1 MLTDAPRD
9 RIECDLPMYKF
20 RWLDSGG
27 RWRARGFSAVWIASV
42 AIVTAVALAFATTAF
57 AQAPGTT
64 QASGTAQTTDT
75 PQAPDRKGMETRLA
89 ACAYCHGKQGQGDFD
104 RRGGVYPR
112 LAGQP
117 AEYLYEQMSQFVSGE
132 RTGIPPV
139 VVMRRLLE
147 NLSPDYMHRIA
158 EFYQDSTPAYP
169 PLLRESAAR
178 LAQGRELVEH
188 GLPAKHVPACTTC
201 HGPNLE
207 GRAPAIPALAG
218 QNDRYLTVQF
228 MHWILD
234 QRRNPLH
241 QRIAHALS
249 EQQRQAVS
257 AYLSSL
263 RPSSADALK

>member
-1 MLTDAPRD
+1 
-9 RIECDLPMYKF
+9 MYKS

-27 RWRARGFSAVWIASV
+27 QRRVRGFSAARIASM
-42 AIVTAVALAFATTAF
+42 AIVTAAVLSFATTAF
-57 AQAPGTT
+57 AQAPDSVHTPD
-64 QASGTAQTTDT
+64 AAQV
-75 PQAPDRKGMETRLA
+75 PDRKGMETRLA
-89 ACAYCHGKQGQGDFD
+89 ACAFCHGKQGQGDLD

-117 AEYLYEQMSQFVSGE
+117 AGYLYEQMSQFVSGA

-147 NLSPDYMHRIA
+147 NLTPDYMQRIA
-158 EFYQDSTPAYP
+158 EFYQNSTPAYP
-169 PLLRESAAR
+169 PPVPASAAK
-178 LAQGRELVEH
+178 LQEGRELVER
-188 GLPAKHVPACTTC
+188 GVPAQHIPACTTC

-207 GRAPAIPALAG
+207 GQAPEIPALAG

-241 QRIAHALS
+241 QRIAHTLS
-249 EQQRQAVS
+249 EQQVQAVS

-263 RPSSADALK
+263 RPQSADALK